1 MRKKIWKPSW
11 SKFQIELWSISFKFC
26 SFDSFG
32 NIWLGSRPFD
42 PSSKLKGH
50 AHRHPSQ
57 KYLVFAEFFASSR
70 PTSPS
75 QGQNCQGFINY
86 GVTSEPLK
94 QSTGKMLLL
103 TVLSRLL
110 TATALLSY
118 WTFVAALLTIT
129 MEIIEEPWSRGES
142 SRSSCSQRTQVQY
155 LQLFFSP

>member
-1 MRKKIWKPSW
+1 MVDHFSKPQKLLNNFAKKNFSVWEK
-11 SKFQIELWSISFKFC
+11 KFESPLGQKFKIELWSISFNFC

-57 KYLVFAEFFASSR
+57 KYLVFAEFFATGR

-75 QGQNCQGFINY
+75 QGQNCQAFINY

-94 QSTGKMLLL
+94 QSPAKMLLL

-129 MEIIEEPWSRGES
+129 MEIIEEPW
-142 SRSSCSQRTQVQY
+142 
-155 LQLFFSP
+155 